1 MPSSDET
8 LYEVLGVLPDVAD
21 AELRQAYKQQALKW
35 HPDKNSDPEAEA
47 RFKRINTAW
56 RVLSDEY
63 QRAAYDASLLR
74 DDGEHEDIA
83 NGHAGARHHYQ
94 DADASACYNAWQE
107 FLRAEERE
115 RKAQKRRER
124 SCLVGVISLLI
135 WVSSLVLILWQ
146 FADDSQIL
154 FP

>member
-1 MPSSDET
+1 MQRVALLAVQRVHLVVHGVGEVEAALEDGVVVALALRLRRDEPAH
-8 LYEVLGVLPDVAD
+8 LG
-21 AELRQAYKQQALKW
+21 
-35 HPDKNSDPEAEA
+35 
-47 RFKRINTAW
+47 
-56 RVLSDEY
+56 
-63 QRAAYDASLLR
+63 QRAL
-74 DDGEHEDIA
+74 
-83 NGHAGARHHYQ
+83 
-94 DADASACYNAWQE
+94 
-107 FLRAEERE
+107 ERE